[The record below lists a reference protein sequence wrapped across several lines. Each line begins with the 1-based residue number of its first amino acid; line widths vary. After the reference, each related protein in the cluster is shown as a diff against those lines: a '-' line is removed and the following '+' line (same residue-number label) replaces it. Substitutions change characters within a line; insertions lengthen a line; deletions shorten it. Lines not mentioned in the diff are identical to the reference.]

1 LTKCAAIRYKRR
13 VAPTAQPR
21 GPVTRPRS
29 LDGVDRGIIEALQ
42 ENGRASFR
50 GVAARLG
57 VAEATVRARY
67 GRLVEDGILQ
77 VTGVTNPLGLGFD
90 AMALLGINT
99 AGAPE
104 PVADALAGWEETSYV
119 VVTAGRFDVIVELVC
134 VDRHHLLELTNR
146 IRAVP
151 GVVTTETFLYLQL
164 AKQVFAWGTRVTETR
179 RSA

>member
-1 LTKCAAIRYKRR
+1 
-13 VAPTAQPR
+13 VPTSPGR

-29 LDGVDRGIIEALQ
+29 LDATDRGIIEALQ
-42 ENGRASFR
+42 ANGRASFR
-50 GVAARLG
+50 SIADRVG

-67 GRLVEDGILQ
+67 AKLVEDDILQ

-104 PVADALAGWEETSYV
+104 PVADVLSGWDETSYV
-119 VVTAGRFDVIVELVC
+119 VVTAGRFDVLVELVC
-134 VDRHHLLELTNR
+134 VDRRHLLDITTR
-146 IRAVP
+146 IREVP

-164 AKQVFAWGTRVTETR
+164 AKQVFAWGTHIDAERM
-179 RSA
+179 SA

>member
-1 LTKCAAIRYKRR
+1 MS
-13 VAPTAQPR
+13 PTSGR

-29 LDGVDRGIIEALQ
+29 LDNVDRGIIEALQ

-50 GVAARLG
+50 SIAERVGVG
-57 VAEATVRARY
+57 EATVRARY
-67 GRLVEDGILQ
+67 AKLVEDGILQ

-104 PVADALAGWEETSYV
+104 PVADVLSGWDETSYV
-119 VVTAGRFDVIVELVC
+119 VVTAGRFDVLVELVC
-134 VDRHHLLELTNR
+134 HDRRHLLDLTTR
-146 IRAVP
+146 IREVP

-164 AKQVFAWGTRVTETR
+164 AKQVFAWGTHLREER
-179 RSA
+179 MSA